1 MHSSALFVALSFVA
15 SVYALSITA
24 PADGSI
30 VSPTGSITCSW
41 TSVSTDPSSFEIE
54 YIDPT
59 QKISKVV
66 AASVST
72 SSGSIVLSAPT
83 GGWPI
88 GNNWTLRA
96 LSLPTSND
104 AGGGILSQSG
114 NFNVTSTGTTGA
126 ATAATGAVPTTMVV
140 STTAAVVGAT
150 TAVAATVTAAGDAT
164 GTGTIGGS
172 ATALNPTGT
181 SGALGLFQISG
192 TLLAFVFAAHAF
204 MM

>member
-1 MHSSALFVALSFVA
+1 MHSSALLVAFSFLA
-15 SVYALSITA
+15 SVYSLAITA
-24 PADGSI
+24 PADGAV
-30 VSPTGSITCSW
+30 VSATGSITCSW
-41 TSVSTDPSSFEIE
+41 TSVASDPTSFEIE

-66 AASVST
+66 AATVTT
-72 SSGSIVLSAPT
+72 SARSIVLSAPS
-83 GGWPI
+83 GGWPL

-96 LSLPTSND
+96 LSLPTTND

-114 NFNVTSTGTTGA
+114 NFNITSTG
-126 ATAATGAVPTTMVV
+126 ATTGAVPTTMSGA
-140 STTAAVVGAT
+140 STIAAAT
-150 TAVAATVTAAGDAT
+150 TAVTGATTTVAADAT
-164 GTGTIGGS
+164 GTGTIGAS

-181 SGALGLFQISG
+181 SGALGLFQVSG

>member
-1 MHSSALFVALSFVA
+1 MHSSALFVALSFLA

-24 PADGSI
+24 PADGS
-30 VSPTGSITCSW
+30 VFATSAAITCSW
-41 TSVSTDPSSFEIE
+41 SSVASDPTSFEIE

-59 QKISKVV
+59 QKISKIV
-66 AASVST
+66 AATVST
-72 SSGSIVLSAPT
+72 SAHSIVLSAPS
-83 GGWPI
+83 GGWPT

-96 LSLPTSND
+96 LSLPTTSD

-114 NFNVTSTGTTGA
+114 NYNITSTGATTGA
-126 ATAATGAVPTTMVV
+126 APTTMSGMTV
-140 STTAAVVGAT
+140 STTPAVVAT
-150 TAVAATVTAAGDAT
+150 GTATVAGDAT

-181 SGALGLFQISG
+181 SGALGLFKVSG

-204 MM
+204 VM